1 MERNDKESILI
12 NLLENCRQKLHF
24 YNLNSYDCGMLAVLR
39 MLYENGSL
47 FANQLSHKL
56 NVSRARLSSIIKS
69 LLKKNYINVAE
80 DKNDKRKIMLSLN
93 ENGREYLTNI
103 QENEHKKLKDLIVE
117 LGEEK
122 VSKIINSLSDIDQL
136 LKTNK
141 EGKVC

>member
-1 MERNDKESILI
+1 
-12 NLLENCRQKLHF
+12 
-24 YNLNSYDCGMLAVLR
+24 
-39 MLYENGSL
+39 
-47 FANQLSHKL
+47 
-56 NVSRARLSSIIKS
+56 
-69 LLKKNYINVAE
+69 
-80 DKNDKRKIMLSLN
+80 MLSLN